1 MRSPGTPGMRG
12 ARQPT
17 SQKKRCGAPGSRDA
31 VRREMRPRSDCSWQG
46 GAPRSGPQPGNQNL
60 EDGERDEVEGG
71 CHGEDEQRV
80 QREVVLDDPREGGPA
95 ECACGPADAD
105 HGGDCGGWEHVCRR
119 GQEVGAP
126 ALVGRGGERDQQRRG
141 PSVMREEDAEM
152 RHEDNRDDQQGAQQ
166 HGNLASEVDRV
177 PAVDEEAGEPSPS
190 DGTDARYAIDG
201 GQIPVG
207 VDELEAVV
215 AIEKL
220 GQIEEIEPPDAV
232 GKRLAD
238 GEGIE
243 AGAAQQNGVGNGV
256 VAANVVC
263 KVGFKVGLGL
273 GGSCDADGC
282 RGRTARQ

>member
-1 MRSPGTPGMRG
+1 MEKTSNECSERLCLTIHVKAAPPSAPAAPPTP
-12 ARQPT
+12 T
-17 SQKKRCGAPGSRDA
+17 TVETA
-31 VRREMRPRSDCSWQG
+31 VD
-46 GAPRSGPQPGNQNL
+46 GNMSA
-60 EDGERDEVEGG
+60 G
-71 CHGEDEQRV
+71 
-80 QREVVLDDPREGGPA
+80 
-95 ECACGPADAD
+95 
-105 HGGDCGGWEHVCRR
+105 R

-141 PSVMREEDAEM
+141 PCVMREEDAEM

-166 HGNLASEVDRV
+166 HGDLASEVDRV

-243 AGAAQQNGVGNGV
+243 AGAAQQNGVGKGV